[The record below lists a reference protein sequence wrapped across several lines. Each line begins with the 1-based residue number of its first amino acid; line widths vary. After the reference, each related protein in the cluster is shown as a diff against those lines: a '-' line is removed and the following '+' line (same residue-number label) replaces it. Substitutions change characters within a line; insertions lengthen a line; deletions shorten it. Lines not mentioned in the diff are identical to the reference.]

1 MNLIKDL
8 YILKNGLPIFTKEID
23 PGTNVSKIL
32 TDENSLV
39 DKEDRITMISGFFSA
54 INSFI
59 KTIVNYG
66 EISELKMT
74 NDIKFSFFKPK
85 NAIDLLFVGSSDC
98 AVDQSMIKSLLSK
111 ISSEFVRKFP
121 VIKGKKWCGEINM
134 FQKFDENLSE
144 IIKESELTSN
154 QTSLEEDYP
163 IEKLKS
169 ALQSNKPSFF
179 EILEN
184 LKSNSKEKVK
194 RIEKRNSNN
203 IISEIIRKE
212 NKMHQNRN
220 NNKFTRNRSPSQISS
235 SYNSFYNLIPIKRI
249 EINNGIHDLF
259 AGEDSKRIYKLLD
272 GNNDINSIGRLTG
285 ISQERI
291 FNLCKGFIKKGFISF
306 AN

>member
-1 MNLIKDL
+1 M
-8 YILKNGLPIFTKEID
+8 PIFTKEID

-32 TDENSLV
+32 TNENSPL

-98 AVDQSMIKSLLSK
+98 AVEQSMIKSLLSK

-121 VIKGKKWCGEINM
+121 VIKGKKWSGETNM
-134 FQKFDENLSE
+134 FQKFDENLSD
-144 IIKESELTSN
+144 IIKTSEMDN
-154 QTSLEEDYP
+154 NRKNEEEKYP
-163 IEKLKS
+163 IEKLKL

-184 LKSNSKEKVK
+184 LKSNPREKVK
-194 RIEKRNSNN
+194 RIEKRISNN
-203 IISEIIRKE
+203 IISEIISKE
-212 NKMHQNRN
+212 NKLHQNRN
-220 NNKFTRNRSPSQISS
+220 NDKFTRNLSPGQISS

-306 AN
+306 EQ